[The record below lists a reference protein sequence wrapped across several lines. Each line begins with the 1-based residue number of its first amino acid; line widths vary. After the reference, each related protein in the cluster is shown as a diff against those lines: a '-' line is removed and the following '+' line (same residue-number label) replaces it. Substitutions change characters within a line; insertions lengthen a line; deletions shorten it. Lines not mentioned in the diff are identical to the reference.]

1 MNPHW
6 NVHLSLELLQG
17 LKRAGKLL
25 IEELDKHI
33 EQRDTGGGD
42 HPDMKGNATAAILVT
57 SYAVE
62 IAIKTLHAQTKPNE
76 KPPNGHHLL
85 YLFDE
90 LPQPAQAKAIHMLK
104 TMPPVGHSNWVGEH
118 PDIREII
125 ETGSANFTDWRYLP
139 ESQKDKGI
147 PKGLI
152 NAAEA
157 LRRVCLEYVL
167 LEE

>member
-1 MNPHW
+1 
-6 NVHLSLELLQG
+6 
-17 LKRAGKLL
+17 
-25 IEELDKHI
+25 
-33 EQRDTGGGD
+33 
-42 HPDMKGNATAAILVT
+42 
-57 SYAVE
+57 
-62 IAIKTLHAQTKPNE
+62 
-76 KPPNGHHLL
+76 
-85 YLFDE
+85 
-90 LPQPAQAKAIHMLK
+90 MLK
-104 TMPPVGHSNWVGEH
+104 TMPPVGQSDWVGVH

-139 ESQKDKGI
+139 ENQNMGKGI